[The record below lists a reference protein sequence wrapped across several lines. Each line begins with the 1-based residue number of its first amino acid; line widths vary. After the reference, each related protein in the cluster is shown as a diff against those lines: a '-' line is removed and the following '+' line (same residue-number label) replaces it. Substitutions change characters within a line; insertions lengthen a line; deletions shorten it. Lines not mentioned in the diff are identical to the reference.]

1 MDKLTDVF
9 KILADETRLR
19 ILILLAQSDL
29 CVCEMCG
36 VLDLPQP
43 KVSKHLS
50 KLRDVGLVIDERKE
64 KFVYYKLAKGNV
76 TLNSIIEDIMRNIRE
91 FPQLVSDQER
101 LAGKQVYFDRCS
113 INLSKEA

>member
-1 MDKLTDVF
+1 MYKLTDVF

-19 ILILLAQSDL
+19 IIMLLAQSDL

-64 KFVYYKLAKGNV
+64 KFVYYKLAKDNV
-76 TLNSIIEDIMRNIRE
+76 TLNSIIQDVLRNIRE

-101 LAGKQVYFDRCS
+101 LAGKQVYFDGCS
-113 INLSKEA
+113 VNLSKEA